1 MLGKENAFRGCNP
14 STVKSARV
22 RRWWVNLEGDNLSKN
37 PRTGLLGVKAILFDL
52 FDTLLLVRA
61 GINLGES
68 CLKNVYEFLSANG
81 VRVSYEDFRRAYS
94 EVRSRLYERIS
105 VNLEEPHYSLRI
117 SEVLKRLGYDCD
129 LKDPLVR
136 GAVNA
141 YSEEFVRHICPDEE
155 ASLVLSRLYECGYK
169 IGVISNFSI
178 PECARNLIEK
188 YGLREFLDVIVI
200 SAEINRRKPS
210 PEIFN
215 FTLNLLG
222 VSVSESIF
230 VGDTPDVD
238 IRGAKNIG
246 MRTVLIG
253 RKNSNISEEDKP
265 DFTIKRLGELLNL
278 LAIENYRI

>member
-1 MLGKENAFRGCNP
+1 M
-14 STVKSARV
+14 
-22 RRWWVNLEGDNLSKN
+22 EGDNLSKN
-37 PRTGLLGVKAILFDL
+37 PRTGLLGVRAILFDL

>member
-1 MLGKENAFRGCNP
+1 MEKDKLPSNARTRLIG
-14 STVKSARV
+14 V
-22 RRWWVNLEGDNLSKN
+22 R
-37 PRTGLLGVKAILFDL
+37 AILFDL

-61 GINLGES
+61 GVNLGES
-68 CLKNVYEFLSANG
+68 CLKNVYGFLSANG
-81 VRVSYEDFRRAYS
+81 MHVSYENFRRAYS

-105 VNLEEPHYSLRI
+105 VNLEEPHYSVRI
-117 SEVLKRLGYDCD
+117 SEVLRRLGYNCD
-129 LKDPLVR
+129 LKGPLVR
-136 GAVNA
+136 GAVNT
-141 YSEEFVRHICPDEE
+141 YSEEFVRHIYPNEE
-155 ASLVLSRLYECGYK
+155 ARRVLSRLHGCGYK

-188 YGLREFLDVIVI
+188 YGLREFLDAIVI

-222 VSVSESIF
+222 VGVSESIF

-246 MRTVLIG
+246 MRTVLIE
-253 RKNSNISEEDKP
+253 RKNSSISEEDKP
-265 DFTIKRLGELLNL
+265 DFTIKRLSELLDL
-278 LAIENYRI
+278 LTIKNYGI